1 MWKRRTFHEC
11 AEELEILS
19 RDFRDAYTNK
29 LRIDQQSREKILQE
43 SSEKGIEI
51 LRVLALSI
59 LSEQDFGSIPSIRTT
74 VGALNRSAN
83 TSEVS
88 ATLSNYRP
96 PYSEKV
102 GFEPLL
108 LREALNKIAHAD
120 PYKPGF
126 FADEIIHELILSGSH
141 GANTWIAIVSIADLC
156 RAIKSLPDQSVQSV

>member
-11 AEELEILS
+11 AEELEKLS

-29 LRIDQQSREKILQE
+29 SRIDQQSREKILQK

-59 LSEQDFGSIPSIRTT
+59 RSEQDFGSLPSIRIT
-74 VGALNRSAN
+74 VGALNRSTN
-83 TSEVS
+83 TSEAS
-88 ATLSNYRP
+88 ATLNNYRP
-96 PYSEKV
+96 PYSKKA
-102 GFEPLL
+102 GFEPLP

-120 PYKPGF
+120 PNKAGF
-126 FADEIIHELILSGSH
+126 FADEVIHELILSGNH
-141 GANTWIAIVSIADLC
+141 GANTWIAIISIADLC

>member
-29 LRIDQQSREKILQE
+29 SRIDQQSREKILQE
-43 SSEKGIEI
+43 SSERGVEI
-51 LRVLALSI
+51 LRALALSVR
-59 LSEQDFGSIPSIRTT
+59 SEQDFGGIPSIRTT
-74 VGALNRSAN
+74 VGALNRSTN
-83 TSEVS
+83 TREVS
-88 ATLSNYRP
+88 ATLNNYRP
-96 PYSEKV
+96 PYSEKA

-120 PYKPGF
+120 PNKAGF
-126 FADEIIHELILSGSH
+126 FADEVVHELILSGNQR
-141 GANTWIAIVSIADLC
+141 ANTWIAIVSISELC

>member
-19 RDFRDAYTNK
+19 QEFRDAYANQSR
-29 LRIDQQSREKILQE
+29 LDQQSREKILQE

-51 LRVLALSI
+51 LRMLALSI
-59 LSEQDFGSIPSIRTT
+59 RSEQDFGSIPSIHTT
-74 VGALNRSAN
+74 VDALNRSAN

-88 ATLSNYRP
+88 ATLNSYRP
-96 PYSEKV
+96 PYSEKA

-108 LREALNKIAHAD
+108 LREALNKIAHAN
-120 PYKPGF
+120 PYKAGF
-126 FADEIIHELILSGSH
+126 FADEVIHELILSGNH

-156 RAIKSLPDQSVQSV
+156 RAIKSLPDQNV

>member
-29 LRIDQQSREKILQE
+29 SRIDQQSREKILQE

-59 LSEQDFGSIPSIRTT
+59 RSEQDFGSIPSIRTS
-74 VGALNRSAN
+74 VGALNRSTNA
-83 TSEVS
+83 TEVS
-88 ATLSNYRP
+88 AILNNYRP
-96 PYSEKV
+96 PYSEKA

-120 PYKPGF
+120 PYKAGF
-126 FADEIIHELILSGSH
+126 FADEVVHELILSGNH

-156 RAIKSLPDQSVQSV
+156 RTIKSLPDQSVQSV

>member
-11 AEELEILS
+11 AEELEMLS

-29 LRIDQQSREKILQE
+29 SRIDQQSREKILQE

-51 LRVLALSI
+51 LRVLTLSI
-59 LSEQDFGSIPSIRTT
+59 RSEQDFGSIPSIRTT
-74 VGALNRSAN
+74 VGALNRSTN

-88 ATLSNYRP
+88 ATLNNYRP
-96 PYSEKV
+96 PYSGKT
-102 GFEPLL
+102 GFEPLP

-120 PYKPGF
+120 PYKAGF
-126 FADEIIHELILSGSH
+126 FADEIVHELILSGNH

-156 RAIKSLPDQSVQSV
+156 CAIKSLPDQNVRSV

>member
-1 MWKRRTFHEC
+1 MWKRKTFHEC

-29 LRIDQQSREKILQE
+29 SRIDQQSREEILQE

-59 LSEQDFGSIPSIRTT
+59 RSEQDFGSIPSIHTT
-74 VGALNRSAN
+74 VGALNRSTN
-83 TSEVS
+83 TSEVF
-88 ATLSNYRP
+88 ATLNNYRP
-96 PYSEKV
+96 PYSEKD

-108 LREALNKIAHAD
+108 LREALNKIAHVD
-120 PYKPGF
+120 PYKAGF
-126 FADEIIHELILSGSH
+126 FADEIVHELILSGNH
-141 GANTWIAIVSIADLC
+141 RANTWIAIVSIADLC

>member
-19 RDFRDAYTNK
+19 QDFRDAYTSK
-29 LRIDQQSREKILQE
+29 SRIDQQSREKILQE

-51 LRVLALSI
+51 LRMLALSI
-59 LSEQDFGSIPSIRTT
+59 RSEQDFGILPSIRTT
-74 VGALNRSAN
+74 VGALNRSTN

-88 ATLSNYRP
+88 ATLNNYRP
-96 PYSEKV
+96 PYNDKA
-102 GFEPLL
+102 GFEPLP

-120 PYKPGF
+120 PYKAGF
-126 FADEIIHELILSGSH
+126 FADEVIHELILSGSH
-141 GANTWIAIVSIADLC
+141 GSHTWIAIVSIADLC